1 MGGSEDEILVA
12 GIRNKLPHYAEGPIV
27 KGFGRGSTELGRL
40 FESYISQHLQ
50 SYGCKN
56 IIFAG
61 LQFFLNKSHYLS
73 E

>member
-50 SYGCKN
+50 TVIDVK
-56 IIFAG
+56 IFFS
-61 LQFFLNKSHYLS
+61 QITILS
-73 E
+73 N